1 MSHLIYEG
9 CMVGCDF
16 KSGHQKRDW
25 ITCLN
30 FVNHSRS
37 NSEHNWGDLARYV
50 TSQQLKESSL

>member
-1 MSHLIYEG
+1 
-9 CMVGCDF
+9 MVGCDF

-25 ITCLN
+25 LTCLN